1 MSQTKKRTRTR
12 LYDLDLRGCV
22 HFARVISIQKN
33 YSTTIQ
39 RRLLILILNGLARFG
54 ALRSRTTSLLGEDSY
69 CRGSIV
75 HTRNVFSRERL
86 IRRES
91 SKALW
96 RFRVST
102 SNSPSGRSWQH
113 TNTPIRQIDHTFAQ
127 QDIRVCE
134 DDPF

>member
-1 MSQTKKRTRTR
+1 MMMKMTMTLVRVA
-12 LYDLDLRGCV
+12 LHLR
-22 HFARVISIQKN
+22 K
-33 YSTTIQ
+33 T
-39 RRLLILILNGLARFG
+39 NGM
-54 ALRSRTTSLLGEDSY
+54 GEDSY
-69 CRGSIV
+69 CRGGIV
-75 HTRNVFSRERL
+75 NTRRVCSRERL
-86 IRRES
+86 VRPES

-102 SNSPSGRSWQH
+102 SNSLSGRSWQH